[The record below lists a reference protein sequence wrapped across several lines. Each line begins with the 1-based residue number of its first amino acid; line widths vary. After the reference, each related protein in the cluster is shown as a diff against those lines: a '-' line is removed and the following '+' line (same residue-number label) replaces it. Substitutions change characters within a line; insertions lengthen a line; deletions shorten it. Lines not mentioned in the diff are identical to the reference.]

1 MLPTSSSQLPPPSQQ
16 QQQQQQQ
23 VEIPLTVASIPGG
36 DKTARVWENGP
47 TFYVLF
53 TVYYHTLKP
62 DKVGDVMSLIDH
74 YQHSV
79 EGGLDKM
86 QEDMTA
92 KYTKS
97 PQNVYRN
104 LAMKLMH
111 LVGAP
116 TKPTP
121 TQVLRYAEKLT
132 NERNKEEWRLKNQNH
147 YNQQQELQKQRERK
161 QKEAELARIDAELK
175 LHEPGPLVKTFHQ
188 KKIVRRY
195 MDLAIQKSDRSF
207 GQSYVS
213 ILENDRE
220 RVESIMHDAI
230 DQYLRKMLQR
240 LVRGSKYRRRSLE
253 KNPLSGMTILLPATT
268 TATTATT
275 ATSATSATSATPATP
290 VTPNDAA
297 SCSKSGMLEENT
309 KEKQRRLRDEF
320 GPVVASFDQEE
331 IIQAWRKQRK
341 RRDDTFLAEGEK
353 TLDEQSMQLLKAT
366 VCSDTM
372 SSRYQ
377 AMLQGNS
384 SATANN
390 ISRSIGIDA
399 LQRLV
404 SEERRDRYS
413 TQIRQ
418 RPSSLVSG
426 GGGSSSSGSSGGGG
440 TKRKRGE
447 EEGEDD
453 AVNEGEA
460 SLQQQKIRLTFSQR
474 AIEFCYDSEAVVDR
488 VKRRYR

>member
-1 MLPTSSSQLPPPSQQ
+1 M
-16 QQQQQQQ
+16 
-23 VEIPLTVASIPGG
+23 
-36 DKTARVWENGP
+36 
-47 TFYVLF
+47 
-53 TVYYHTLKP
+53 
-62 DKVGDVMSLIDH
+62 
-74 YQHSV
+74 
-79 EGGLDKM
+79 
-86 QEDMTA
+86 
-92 KYTKS
+92 
-97 PQNVYRN
+97 
-104 LAMKLMH
+104 
-111 LVGAP
+111 
-116 TKPTP
+116 
-121 TQVLRYAEKLT
+121 
-132 NERNKEEWRLKNQNH
+132 
-147 YNQQQELQKQRERK
+147 
-161 QKEAELARIDAELK
+161 
-175 LHEPGPLVKTFHQ
+175 
-188 KKIVRRY
+188 
-195 MDLAIQKSDRSF
+195 
-207 GQSYVS
+207 
-213 ILENDRE
+213 
-220 RVESIMHDAI
+220 
-230 DQYLRKMLQR
+230 
-240 LVRGSKYRRRSLE
+240 LE
-253 KNPLSGMTILLPATT
+253 K
-268 TATTATT
+268 
-275 ATSATSATSATPATP
+275 
-290 VTPNDAA
+290 
-297 SCSKSGMLEENT
+297 NT

-320 GPVVASFDQEE
+320 GPVVASYDQDD

-426 GGGSSSSGSSGGGG
+426 GGGSSSSSSSNGGGGGSAGGSSSSGG
-440 TKRKRGE
+440 TKRKRVE
-447 EEGEDD
+447 EEGEPD
-453 AVNEGEA
+453 AVNEREA